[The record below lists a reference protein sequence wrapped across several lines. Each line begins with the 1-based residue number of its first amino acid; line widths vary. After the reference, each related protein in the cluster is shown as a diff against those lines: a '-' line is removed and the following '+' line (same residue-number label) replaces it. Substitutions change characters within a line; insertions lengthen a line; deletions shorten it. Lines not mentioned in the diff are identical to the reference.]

1 MDDRRD
7 KMKEGKDTKTHGTNK
22 PVSKRLYTLQEAAT
36 YLGRGLYG
44 MRELVWS
51 GEVPAVKGENGRKIY
66 VDIIDLDNYIDRNKA
81 VYH

>member
-1 MDDRRD
+1 M
-7 KMKEGKDTKTHGTNK
+7 EEKTHKVKKANEINK
-22 PVSKRLYTLQEAAT
+22 PSSRRLYTLQEAAT

-51 GEVPAVKGENGRKIY
+51 GEIPAVKGNNGRKIY

-81 VYH
+81 VYC

>member
-1 MDDRRD
+1 M
-7 KMKEGKDTKTHGTNK
+7 EEKTHMNK
-22 PVSKRLYTLQEAAT
+22 KTYGINKAVSKRLYTLKEAAA

-51 GEVPAVKGENGRKIY
+51 GEIPAVKGNNARKIY

-81 VYH
+81 VYN

>member
-1 MDDRRD
+1 MDE
-7 KMKEGKDTKTHGTNK
+7 KIHMNKKANEINK
-22 PVSKRLYTLQEAAT
+22 PSSKRLYTLQEAAI

-44 MRELVWS
+44 MRELVWA
-51 GEVPAVKGENGRKIY
+51 GEIPAVKGNNARKIY

>member
-1 MDDRRD
+1 
-7 KMKEGKDTKTHGTNK
+7 MKEKPDKVKRKSYKINK
-22 PVSKRLYTLQEAAT
+22 PASKRLYTLQEAAI

-51 GEVPAVKGENGRKIY
+51 GEIPAVKGENARKIY

>member
-1 MDDRRD
+1 MEEKPD
-7 KMKEGKDTKTHGTNK
+7 KVKRKRYEINK
-22 PVSKRLYTLQEAAT
+22 PTSKRLYTLQEAAI

-51 GEVPAVKGENGRKIY
+51 GEIPAVKGENARKIY

>member
-1 MDDRRD
+1 MA
-7 KMKEGKDTKTHGTNK
+7 KKTQTGKGLQKAQGIGN
-22 PVSKRLYTLQEAAT
+22 PVFKRLYTLQEGAT

-51 GEVPAVKGENGRKIY
+51 GEVPAVKGENARKIY
-66 VDIIDLDNYIDRNKA
+66 VDIVDLDKYIDLNKG